1 MRLYKSTITLRSVS
15 ATLWQA
21 DTVFGH
27 LCWSLLRSQGDA
39 GLAEFLEWYE
49 QDLPPI
55 LLSDGFPADYLPRPL
70 LPLAGPPTQM
80 SKAERIEHHHAAK
93 QAAQTDW
100 LTLDEF
106 NRARRGES
114 FSPSLS
120 EEAIAA
126 VMGLNVTPKNQIDRL
141 TDTAGGGAG
150 QLYDMQEFVIP
161 RVTIYWRIEDGYLD
175 LVRAFLDD
183 LKETGYGKRK
193 SIGYGQIQKVTLE
206 QVDDFTDTPDANGF
220 VSLSR
225 FVPAPRD
232 PSDGYWSIAVKYGKL
247 GEEFAVNGNP
257 FKRPLVQLTCGSCFR
272 DEVDANWIQRWYG
285 QLISGLS
292 PRPEVKQYA
301 FAFLVPMRLPNIE

>member
-1 MRLYKSTITLRSVS
+1 MRLYKSTITLRSAS
-15 ATLWQA
+15 ATLWHA

-27 LCWSLLRSQGDA
+27 LCWSLSRLQGETA
-39 GLAEFLEWYE
+39 LAEFLEWYE
-49 QDLPPI
+49 QGLPPI
-55 LLSDGFPADYLPRPL
+55 LLSDGFPSDFLQRPL
-70 LPLAGPPTQM
+70 LPLVGPTTQM
-80 SKAERIEHHHAAK
+80 SKAERIEHHRIGK

-106 NRARRGES
+106 NRARRGEM

-120 EEAIAA
+120 EQTVES

-141 TDTAGGGAG
+141 TDTAGGEAG
-150 QLYDMQEFVIP
+150 ELYDMQEFVIP

-193 SIGYGQIQKVTLE
+193 SIGYGQIEKVTLE
-206 QVDDFTDTPDANGF
+206 ESHDFTDTPDANGF

-225 FVPAPRD
+225 FVPSPRD

-247 GEEFAVNGNP
+247 GEEFAVSGNP

-272 DEVDANWIQRWYG
+272 DDVKSNWIQRWYG
-285 QLISGLS
+285 QLISELS
-292 PRPEVKQYA
+292 RRPEVKQYA
-301 FAFLVPMRLPNIE
+301 FAFLVPMRLPDRS